1 MANSPECDQP
11 TLQQTEDGPTG
22 VIYDHVPYR
31 HRRIPYGAIEPSIS
45 GPTVPNTATKQETPS
60 LKVVDNVSGK
70 VRLDITADRVKWPVK
85 PRQLRALDV
94 FRFLGIPS
102 EEYPLFDLL
111 HEEQQQEPV
120 QDVHFGKTYTIVKR
134 ICIRCIECNMC
145 CTRSDAHILC
155 SHGSFTHLW
164 CRPQHVSSRCM
175 VIVEGYING
184 IDLSTRFSDNGI
196 TKELSS
202 IAGQYDIT
210 IPDDFNRT

>member
-22 VIYDHVPYR
+22 VIYDRVPTYGATNR
-31 HRRIPYGAIEPSIS
+31 QSHRSNPYGAIEPRIS
-45 GPTVPNTATKQETPS
+45 EATVPNTATKQETPS

-70 VRLDITADRVKWPVK
+70 VRLDITADRVTWPVK
-85 PRQLRALDV
+85 ARQLRALDV
-94 FRFLGIPS
+94 FRFLEIPS

-120 QDVHFGKTYTIVKR
+120 QDVHYGKTYTIVKR
-134 ICIRCIECNMC
+134 TCIRCIECNRC

-164 CRPQHVSSRCM
+164 C
-175 VIVEGYING
+175 
-184 IDLSTRFSDNGI
+184 
-196 TKELSS
+196 
-202 IAGQYDIT
+202 
-210 IPDDFNRT
+210 NRNTGRVDSFQIL